1 MNENTIKVLLV
12 DDHAVVREGYRT
24 LLGNAADIEVVAEAA
39 SGEDA
44 YSEFVRHAPDVV
56 IMDLSLP
63 GIGGLGAIRRIKA
76 RQPSARI
83 LVFSMHEDTVVVEKA
98 LQAGASG
105 YITKNSAPA
114 VMIDAV
120 REIAGGAVYFEQEI
134 SRRLDSRRSGGAATP
149 LERLSAREFEIF
161 CMLAQGAVAGEIAER
176 LSLSQKTVANYSTLI
191 KNKLDAKSAADLA
204 GIAMRHGL
212 LDV

>member
-24 LLGNAADIEVVAEAA
+24 LLGNAGDIEVVAEAA

-44 YSEFVRHAPDVV
+44 YSEFVHHAPDVV

-83 LVFSMHEDTVVVEKA
+83 LVFSMYEDTVVVEKA

-134 SRRLDSRRSGGAATP
+134 SRRLDSRRSGDAATP